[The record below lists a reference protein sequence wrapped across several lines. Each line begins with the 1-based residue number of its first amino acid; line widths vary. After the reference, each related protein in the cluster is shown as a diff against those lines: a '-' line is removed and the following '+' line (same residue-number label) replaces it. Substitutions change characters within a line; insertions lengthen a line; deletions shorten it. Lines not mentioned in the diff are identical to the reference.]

1 MEEHMIQFDQVFWF
15 PFDGSTS
22 EPHCQVEEYWKL
34 KVCVGEGS
42 FGTKVLL
49 LGKGTPIGNAAIRY
63 EGFINKNIKQR
74 IRHV

>member
-1 MEEHMIQFDQVFWF
+1 MIQFDQVFWF
-15 PFDGSTS
+15 PLDGSTN

-49 LGKGTPIGNAAIRY
+49 LGQGI
-63 EGFINKNIKQR
+63 E
-74 IRHV
+74 HL